1 MANGGFSR
9 RGGPCGIRTVPP
21 MNETTDHMDETD
33 RELDAVV
40 IGGGQAGLAIG
51 YHLRRQDRD
60 FVILD
65 DRRRV
70 GDAWRTRWDSL
81 RLFTPARYD
90 GLPGMRFP
98 GDGLAFPTKDE
109 LADYLEAY
117 ATRNA
122 LPIRLGVHVDG
133 VRRDGDVFTISAGD
147 RRWRAQRVIIS
158 TGAFH
163 EPRVPDFARGLRAS
177 IVQLHS
183 AEYRNPGQLQPGP
196 VLVVGLGNSGAE
208 IARELSRTH
217 ATSVSGTPGG
227 ELPVRHGRT
236 AARFVFPLVRFAG
249 LHVLSLGTPVGR
261 RVLPKLTSHAAPL
274 IRTRRKEL
282 AAAGVEA
289 VGRVTGVSDGLPV
302 TADGRVHAVANVI
315 WCTGFRSDF
324 GWLQV
329 PAFDETGRFRQ
340 WRGVVESVPGLYA
353 LGLDAMYSINSESLP
368 GIVRDAA
375 YLARQLRAPRRVRST
390 VDGEP
395 ATANAA

>member
-1 MANGGFSR
+1 M
-9 RGGPCGIRTVPP
+9 
-21 MNETTDHMDETD
+21 
-33 RELDAVV
+33 
-40 IGGGQAGLAIG
+40 
-51 YHLRRQDRD
+51 
-60 FVILD
+60 
-65 DRRRV
+65 
-70 GDAWRTRWDSL
+70 
-81 RLFTPARYD
+81 
-90 GLPGMRFP
+90 
-98 GDGLAFPTKDE
+98 
-109 LADYLEAY
+109 
-117 ATRNA
+117 
-122 LPIRLGVHVDG
+122 
-133 VRRDGDVFTISAGD
+133 
-147 RRWRAQRVIIS
+147 
-158 TGAFH
+158 
-163 EPRVPDFARGLRAS
+163 
-177 IVQLHS
+177 
-183 AEYRNPGQLQPGP
+183 
-196 VLVVGLGNSGAE
+196 
-208 IARELSRTH
+208 
-217 ATSVSGTPGG
+217 
-227 ELPVRHGRT
+227 
-236 AARFVFPLVRFAG
+236 
-249 LHVLSLGTPVGR
+249 
-261 RVLPKLTSHAAPL
+261 LPKLTSHAAPL